1 MDDLLKRVAAE
12 RRAVLVLLGAVLLV
26 NLLAFVIAVRPLML
40 KSAGAADRASA
51 AAVMKSNAERELA
64 QARQLVSG
72 TGDAQQE
79 LAAFYSKVLPT
90 DLTSARRM
98 TYASLPALAEKTG
111 VIYDRRTT
119 NVEEPTRDERLAEM
133 KIRMVLRG
141 DYTSL
146 REFVYEL
153 ERSPEFII
161 IDDISLTQ
169 TNENELTLLIN
180 LSTYFRQDAN
190 GS

>member
-12 RRAVLVLLGAVLLV
+12 RRAVLVVLGAILAV

-64 QARQLVSG
+64 QARELVSG

-79 LAAFYSKVLPT
+79 LAAFYSNVLPA

-119 NVEEPTRDERLAEM
+119 DVDAPARDEHLAEM

-141 DYTSL
+141 DYTNL
-146 REFVYEL
+146 RQFVYEL

-161 IDDISLTQ
+161 INDISLTQ
-169 TNENELTLLIN
+169 TNESELTLLIN
-180 LSTYFRQDAN
+180 LSTYFKQDAN
-190 GS
+190 GP